1 MCWIMSPVPDTL
13 SEYLQK
19 FVTEQRLDRFRE
31 VLAQRTR
38 YLTMVLEDIFHPH
51 NASACLRTC
60 DCFGIQDVHIVEHRN
75 EFEPNEEISLG
86 SSQWL
91 TIHQHLSDSGDA
103 GVRCIQQLQEQGFR
117 VVATSPRQNSLPL
130 DQVPIDKPL
139 AVIFGAEQMGVSE
152 ASIEAS
158 DALVHIPM
166 YGFTESFNISVSLAL
181 IARELTT
188 RIRAAGIEWQLPA
201 DQHDAL
207 LDEWVEITLGEK
219 LAPLKRR
226 HESDREKSNE

>member
-1 MCWIMSPVPDTL
+1 MMSPVPDTL
-13 SEYLQK
+13 SEYLQS

-31 VLAQRTR
+31 VLSQRTR

-75 EFEPNEEISLG
+75 EFHPNEEISLG

-91 TIHQHLSDSGDA
+91 TLHQHLSDSDDA
-103 GVRCIQQLQEQGFR
+103 GVKCIQKLQHQGFR
-117 VVATSPRQNSLPL
+117 VVATSPRQHSLPL

-152 ASIEAS
+152 VSIEAA
-158 DALVHIPM
+158 DALLHIPM
-166 YGFTESFNISVSLAL
+166 NGNTESFNNSESLAL
-181 IARELTT
+181 N
-188 RIRAAGIEWQLPA
+188 
-201 DQHDAL
+201 
-207 LDEWVEITLGEK
+207 
-219 LAPLKRR
+219 APQ
-226 HESDREKSNE
+226 